1 MDCTNLGGEWS
12 RGFETFF
19 LMIGFDWFKSLD
31 TTLKSSL
38 ENYGILEQAF
48 QYNLVSSKTFC
59 NAYNTLV
66 HVSASN
72 AAKFDLA
79 LAIALD
85 LITAPL
91 EPQWLM
97 STEQF
102 CKAALNLDIIRGL
115 DIEPVKTT
123 DALDEILYELY
134 NNGEVVQTKLMK
146 KRKED
151 DIEQYG
157 WKEDGKPLL
166 KSIGYRHQAIKRDL
180 VSYGFNEEDEKNGI
194 YDYTVYVN
202 DSGTPEARFNPFD
215 LGIGDLGPEFL

>member
-1 MDCTNLGGEWS
+1 M
-12 RGFETFF
+12 
-19 LMIGFDWFKSLD
+19 
-31 TTLKSSL
+31 
-38 ENYGILEQAF
+38 
-48 QYNLVSSKTFC
+48 VSSKTFC

-72 AAKFDLA
+72 AAKFDLG
-79 LAIALD
+79 LTIALD

-157 WKEDGKPLL
+157 WKEDGSL
-166 KSIGYRHQAIKRDL
+166 
-180 VSYGFNEEDEKNGI
+180 
-194 YDYTVYVN
+194 
-202 DSGTPEARFNPFD
+202 
-215 LGIGDLGPEFL
+215 